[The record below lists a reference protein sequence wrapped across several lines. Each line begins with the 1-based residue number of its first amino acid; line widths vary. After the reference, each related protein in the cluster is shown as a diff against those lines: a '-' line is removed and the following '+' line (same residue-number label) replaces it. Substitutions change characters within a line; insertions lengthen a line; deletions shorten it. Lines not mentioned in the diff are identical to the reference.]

1 MKTASGIASRVARL
15 GCDLHIGP
23 TMNDTAATANDPHAA
38 TMATLARMLG
48 EGVFSQ
54 GRFRD
59 NLRLF
64 VPPARLIELL
74 RTLKEHCGFNVL
86 AELGATDYL
95 GYPGRTRAR
104 FEVHYVLRNLDTTE
118 FLVVKAGVDDP
129 DPALPSAVPIW
140 SGADWMEREVFD
152 MFGIR
157 FSGHPDLRR
166 ILMPEEF
173 TAYPLRK
180 DYPLRGRGERHNFPR
195 ISREES

>member
-1 MKTASGIASRVARL
+1 MSSDFSIAV
-15 GCDLHIGP
+15 
-23 TMNDTAATANDPHAA
+23 DPHAA
-38 TMATLARMLG
+38 TLLKLVRELG
-48 EGVFSQ
+48 EGVFSMS
-54 GRFRD
+54 RFRD

-64 VPPARLIELL
+64 VPGERLEELL
-74 RTLKEHCGFNVL
+74 LTLKGKCGFNLL

-95 GYPGRTRAR
+95 GYPGRTRR
-104 FEVHYVLRNLDTTE
+104 RYEVHYVLRNLE
-118 FLVVKAGVDDP
+118 SSECLIVKAGVDDP
-129 DPALPSAVPIW
+129 DPTLPSAMPLW

-157 FSGHPDLRR
+157 FIGHPDLRR

-195 ISREES
+195 ISRGES